1 MVVFEGRSLPRKSDK
16 PVKTTVKK
24 AAYEGPGEGL
34 LESGPGGVLAAE
46 ASLLSVVQSAE
57 RSLEARM
64 GRLAAESAGL
74 GLGEREEALS

>member
-1 MVVFEGRSLPRKSDK
+1 MGACGKWAGR
-16 PVKTTVKK
+16 
-24 AAYEGPGEGL
+24 
-34 LESGPGGVLAAE
+34 VLAAE

-74 GLGEREEALS
+74 GLGEREEALSWGPSISRFVQIVFPDFPDFLGRLHPRQT

>member
-1 MVVFEGRSLPRKSDK
+1 MKGPVRACGKSS
-16 PVKTTVKK
+16 
-24 AAYEGPGEGL
+24 A
-34 LESGPGGVLAAE
+34 SGQ
-46 ASLLSVVQSAE
+46 ASLLSVVQSTE